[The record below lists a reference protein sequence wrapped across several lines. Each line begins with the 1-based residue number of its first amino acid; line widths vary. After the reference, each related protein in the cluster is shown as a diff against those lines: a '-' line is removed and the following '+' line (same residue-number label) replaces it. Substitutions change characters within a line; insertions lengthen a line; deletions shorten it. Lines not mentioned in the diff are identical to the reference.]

1 MSPAVDTGMV
11 QGSPE
16 SGGEEGEVVR
26 RGKLGGL
33 GGEVLAE
40 MRVKQEKRA
49 SVIPKTEI
57 AASGDGGKEAVKE
70 PENPFG
76 GIKLR

>member
-1 MSPAVDTGMV
+1 MFSSKRRSFLPGVEAVSPAVDTGMV

-16 SGGEEGEVVR
+16 SGEEGEVVR

-49 SVIPKTEI
+49 STR
-57 AASGDGGKEAVKE
+57 
-70 PENPFG
+70 F
-76 GIKLR
+76 

>member
-1 MSPAVDTGMV
+1 MWSCKDLFKLAPSPFQNTDSKIFA
-11 QGSPE
+11 
-16 SGGEEGEVVR
+16 
-26 RGKLGGL
+26 L

-40 MRVKQEKRA
+40 MKSKQEKRA
-49 SVIPKTEI
+49 SVVPKNNSSEVS
-57 AASGDGGKEAVKE
+57 ASKEEKE